1 MKSIFILK
9 NTVVP
14 MPGCDSKLSIK
25 MDIHTR
31 AHIHRHTSI
40 SSYSLELLSSFDLF
54 PQSKDLL
61 VPGM

>member
-25 MDIHTR
+25 KWTYTHTR
-31 AHIHRHTSI
+31 TQHTSI